1 MTCGRQRQRVAVLD
15 ARDSGRTCRQQS
27 HDTERK
33 HVRPPTGGIY
43 ARPSQRSTPARPLAA
58 SAWWLG
64 GMRRVVCVPVGAEAP
79 PLRGEFAE
87 RAVLRRRHFRRG
99 GHDLSRPAAVTVRNE
114 QGGSEKA
121 QGCASTA
128 ISPFAALL
136 SLVWLAWRR
145 RVGSRLVE

>member
-64 GMRRVVCVPVGAEAP
+64 GMRRVSAYLSVRKRLRSGASLQNVQFFVDGTSA
-79 PLRGEFAE
+79 G
-87 RAVLRRRHFRRG
+87 V
-99 GHDLSRPAAVTVRNE
+99 VTTLTA
-114 QGGSEKA
+114 GGSDRA
-121 QGCASTA
+121 QRA
-128 ISPFAALL
+128 
-136 SLVWLAWRR
+136 RR
-145 RVGSRLVE
+145 KRNKHKV